1 MIFNLRK
8 ASIAT
13 GLLATAV
20 LVNATF
26 AHSTNININ
35 SIQTIIKSEN
45 TQVFDTIIQ
54 FKASTDLVNWSIGF
68 YMPRTFNALTVAA
81 TGTDINPNLNMEI
94 CDDQTD
100 TCSKLVYV
108 KENSKQEV
116 YADGYTNVLAPES
129 VFPLKA
135 HHSYTIQLIN
145 NNQWAPANINSMPQS
160 FFVTDQ
166 DNNLITPIN
175 VSLSAYNA
183 HNGFSHIGGYDANKT
198 HQLIEQHI
206 TQNWQNSAAN
216 NDTINKLGLIPSP
229 KSILDFNAKQAINLQ
244 KVTFDYTSDFDSPF
258 DQNYVN
264 KILGIKF
271 NQAMKNSYSFAIK
284 QEPLSKLN
292 HNPEAYTLRIKAH
305 TITISAATE
314 AGVFYALESL
324 RQLAFLHKNKLPS
337 VYIKDQPQFKYRGLL
352 IDVSRHYFT
361 IDELKTMIDTMAAL
375 KLNSLHLHFADDEA
389 WRLELPSITG
399 DIIKK
404 AAFRGYVKNS
414 TNPASMMLQAN
425 QDLTNYK
432 DFDPSKKI
440 LIKDFPNA
448 ITNYGLYYS
457 MADIRGLIQYANDR
471 QITIIPEVDLPGHA
485 RALVHA
491 MPDIFINPLDHSD
504 YISVQGYYNDV
515 IPVCLYNQKSAQA
528 KQFTAKINQI
538 IHDIGALFAGQTT
551 VYAENEVSVGGDE
564 VSKDAWS
571 NDSSCQGNLTALDRS
586 QQFFKELQT
595 ANPEIKLSG
604 WQQFVQTDHGDIG
617 KYSMAADKTA
627 HTWVWDPSNPGIEHA
642 RILASHGYPTVLAYS
657 DHLYFDLTYTPDA
670 WESGL
675 YWAGSFLD
683 TQAALTSAITALQSI
698 SALNASD
705 RSNILG
711 LEGTLWTENT
721 TNARHLQYKTFPKIT
736 GLAEASWSPFLTTTS
751 LLEKPNWQSLATRLG
766 MNDQS
771 GVLGYLN
778 NEFGVVYRG
787 MPYGIS
793 KEVPVK

>member
-1 MIFNLRK
+1 MKFNLRK
-8 ASIAT
+8 LSLAA
-13 GLLATAV
+13 GLLTTAV
-20 LVNATF
+20 YSNTVF
-26 AHSTNININ
+26 ADSANIDIN
-35 SIQTIIKSEN
+35 SIQTVIKSES

-54 FKASTDLVNWSIGF
+54 FKASADLVNWSIGF
-68 YMPRTFNALTVAA
+68 YMPRTFNALTVAQ
-81 TGTDINPNLNMEI
+81 TGTDINPNLHMRIYN
-94 CDDQTD
+94 DQTGIYRD
-100 TCSKLVYV
+100 LTYV
-108 KENSKQEV
+108 KEDSGQNV

-129 VFPLKA
+129 RFPLKA
-135 HHSYTIQLIN
+135 NQSYTIKLIN

-160 FFVTDQ
+160 FFVKDQ

-183 HNGFSHIGGYDANKT
+183 HNGFSHIGGYDADKT
-198 HQLIEQHI
+198 HNLIEQHI

-216 NDTINKLGLIPSP
+216 NDTINELGLIPSP
-229 KSILDFNAKQAINLQ
+229 KSILAFNAKQTIDLQ
-244 KVTFDYTSDFDSPF
+244 KTTFDYTSDFDSQF

-264 KILGIKF
+264 KILGIKL
-271 NQAMKNSYSFAIK
+271 NHAMKNNYSFAIK
-284 QEPLSKLN
+284 QVPLSKLN
-292 HNPEAYTLRIKAH
+292 HNPEAYTLSIKAH
-305 TITISAATE
+305 TITIRTATE

-324 RQLAFLHKNKLPS
+324 RQLAFLHHRKLPS
-337 VYIKDQPQFKYRGLL
+337 VYIKDAPQFKYRGLL

-361 IDELKTMIDTMAAL
+361 INELKTMIDAMATL
-375 KLNSLHLHFADDEA
+375 KLNSLHIHFADDEA

-404 AAFRGYVKNS
+404 AAYRGYVKDS
-414 TNPASMMLQAN
+414 RNPASMMLQAN
-425 QDLTNYK
+425 QDLTNYQ
-432 DFDPSKKI
+432 DFDHKKEMI
-440 LIKDFPNA
+440 VKHFPNA
-448 ITNYGLYYS
+448 TTNYGLYYS
-457 MADIRGLIQYANDR
+457 MADIKDLIQYANAR

-491 MPDIFINPLDHSD
+491 MPGIFINPLDHSD

-515 IPVCLYNQKSAQA
+515 IPVCLYNQSTEQA
-528 KQFTAKINQI
+528 KQFTAKINHI
-538 IHDIGALFAGQTT
+538 IHDIGTLFAGQTT

-571 NDSSCQGNLTALDRS
+571 NDSSCQDNLTALDRS
-586 QQFFKELQT
+586 QKFFKELQT
-595 ANPEIKLSG
+595 ANPQIKLSG

-617 KYSMAADKTA
+617 NYSMTADKTA

-642 RILASHGYPTVLAYS
+642 NVLAIHNYPTVLAYS

-670 WESGL
+670 WEPGL

-683 TQAALTSAITALQSI
+683 TQAALSSAIKALQTI
-698 SALNASD
+698 NALDIGERN
-705 RSNILG
+705 NILG

-736 GLAEASWSPFLTTTS
+736 GLAEASWSPFSKTTAQG
-751 LLEKPNWQSLATRLG
+751 KPNWQSLATRLG

-771 GVLGYLN
+771 GVLGYLS